1 MAKKNTKNMSED
13 YLVVAGIKVLE
24 DISGPSVS
32 RIYQAVAETSS
43 KIDKAVG
50 DVSDFWSALT
60 SDGIISPAEKQTLL
74 KEFSAV
80 KTAEPVQ
87 EQAALDAGIPADN
100 ATLAAYKT
108 AYANLYRM
116 LYTQLRLF
124 DSMSSPT
131 EVSDRDGFSGMWQ
144 TYYTSLS
151 NLQAVID
158 AQVISRISAETDE
171 KIETA
176 VKTIKEG
183 EWLANMID
191 ADKLASGLRSDLQ
204 DVFTDAANG
213 FATNAV
219 VAMVD
224 DAVRKLQ
231 AGISLST
238 DCASIKVADL
248 DEKVA
253 AEIKVEADR
262 ITAAVAYG
270 ENLGSAVALQKTR
283 IAALVQAQTAS
294 AYMSLSVGV
303 PMMLTDSEYAELS
316 VSDTV
321 KGYMQACYTHV
332 TAVFGSETYLLNPAA
347 EAATLQLLYN
357 ALVSAGKIQS
367 SIMLKADQIM
377 IDGKSIFT
385 NGKLNAANTDYSA
398 VETYADSAASD
409 AVSAAKEYTD
419 SAAGDVSDDVDALIV
434 ALSAAATAGNTVID
448 GGKIKT
454 SLIDVD
460 DIFTKA
466 LTLKNGG
473 VIKSANYADADSNS
487 VPESGFLFDGNS
499 GVIKAVGGF
508 LSDIFIGGN
517 SIFSGEIQAG
527 NLLLLN
533 SGNLLKSDEV
543 IAGETGLDAWNK
555 LNTVCLKANVLY
567 TCSENSFYGDIHVFN
582 IMKDLAH
589 YPSPNYMRIFLN
601 DSTIVIGSKDE
612 SVTKNIYIEVPL
624 GNAKS
629 MYLKDLPETAP
640 TDSYAVW
647 VNSDGFLKITG
658 Y

>member
-1 MAKKNTKNMSED
+1 MARKNTKNMSED

-24 DISGPSVS
+24 DISGPAVS
-32 RIYQAVAETSS
+32 RVYQAVAETSS

-74 KEFSAV
+74 KEFSAI

-87 EQAALDAGIPADN
+87 AQAALDAGIPPDN
-100 ATLAAYKT
+100 ATLTAYKT

-116 LYTQLRLF
+116 LYTQLKLF
-124 DSMSSPT
+124 DDMESPT
-131 EVSDRDGFSGMWQ
+131 EVSDRDGFNGMWQ

-158 AQVISRISAETDE
+158 AQVISSIAAEVDE

-183 EWLANMID
+183 EWLDGMID

-303 PMMLTDSEYAELS
+303 PVMLTDSEYAELCA

-321 KGYMQACYTHV
+321 QGYMQACYTHV
-332 TAVFGSETYLLNPAA
+332 AAVFDSETYLLDPAA
-347 EAATLQLLYN
+347 ETATLQLLYN
-357 ALVSAGKIQS
+357 ALVAAGKIQS

-398 VETYADSAASD
+398 
-409 AVSAAKEYTD
+409 AKEYTD
-419 SAAGDVSDDVDALIV
+419 SAAESVSDDVSALIA
-434 ALSAAATAGNTVID
+434 ALSASAEAGSTVID

-454 SLIDVD
+454 DLIDVD
-460 DIFTKA
+460 DIFTKT

-473 VIKSANYADADSNS
+473 AVKSANYADADSNGI
-487 VPESGFLFDGNS
+487 PESGFLFDGDS
-499 GVIKAVGGF
+499 GAIKAVGGF

-517 SIFSGEIQAG
+517 SIFNGEIQAG

-533 SGNLLKSDEV
+533 SGNLLKSEEV
-543 IAGETGLDAWNK
+543 IAGETGLVAWNK
-555 LNTVCLKANVLY
+555 LKTVCLKINVLY
-567 TCSENSFYGDIHVFN
+567 TCSKNSFYGDIQVYN
-582 IMKDLAH
+582 IMKDNAH